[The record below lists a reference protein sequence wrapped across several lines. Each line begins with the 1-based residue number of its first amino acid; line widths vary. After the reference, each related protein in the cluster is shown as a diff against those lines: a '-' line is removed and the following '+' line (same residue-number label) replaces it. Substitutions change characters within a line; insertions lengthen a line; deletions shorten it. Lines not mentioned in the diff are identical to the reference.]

1 MADQVPIQTNQVLVG
16 VGNDFGVG
24 EFDEVSVI
32 FNQLVG
38 IEGRQ
43 TLCMKEEVLSD
54 FIADNFGQNQPTHL
68 CGTKRQRGLVESPG
82 GKDSSG

>member
-1 MADQVPIQTNQVLVG
+1 VADQVPIQTNQVLVG

-24 EFDEVSVI
+24 EFDEVSVS

-43 TLCMKEEVLSD
+43 TFCMKE
-54 FIADNFGQNQPTHL
+54 
-68 CGTKRQRGLVESPG
+68 
-82 GKDSSG
+82 